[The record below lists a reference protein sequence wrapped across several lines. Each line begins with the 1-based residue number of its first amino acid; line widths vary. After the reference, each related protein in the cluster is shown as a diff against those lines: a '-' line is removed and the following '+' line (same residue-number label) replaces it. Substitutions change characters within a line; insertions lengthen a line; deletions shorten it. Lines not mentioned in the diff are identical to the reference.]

1 MIRKIEV
8 VLLIWGLE
16 IGFIL
21 IGLLVFPFFPLV
33 SMACGQHLT
42 DSIWFRFQ
50 CRYKQ
55 HIKGNG
61 PVSTIY

>member
-8 VLLIWGLE
+8 VLLIWGAGNRVHLNW
-16 IGFIL
+16 ITS
-21 IGLLVFPFFPLV
+21 FPFSSLV